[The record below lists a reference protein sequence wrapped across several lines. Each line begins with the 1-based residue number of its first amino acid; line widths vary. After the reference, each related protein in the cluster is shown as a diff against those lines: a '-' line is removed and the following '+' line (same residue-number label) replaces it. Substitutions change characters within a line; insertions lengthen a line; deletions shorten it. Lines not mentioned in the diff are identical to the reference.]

1 MPKITFKTLGLLA
14 IFSFFAMHIN
24 GYINFVTNFLVM
36 LSYNTRL
43 ALSFMITLILYF
55 IATYLLAKTDGYIT
69 TGKLKFDK
77 KAQIEGTIIGSVIY
91 LILSFLLAFAGKNIQ
106 NIFYQ
111 FFYNGYMVYG
121 ILYCLDIIEENG
133 LMPSYFINIGIIPFI
148 TATRIFG
155 LFRGRQIR
163 INETPAFE
171 SQDLETVLV
180 EEEIKKKSWQDSI
193 KIDE

>member
-24 GYINFVTNFLVM
+24 GYINFGLNFLVM

-43 ALSFMITLILYF
+43 ALSFIITLILYF
-55 IATYLLAKTDGYIT
+55 TATYLLAKTDGYIT

-77 KAQIEGTIIGSVIY
+77 KAQTEGTVIGGVIY
-91 LILSFLLAFAGKNIQ
+91 LILSFILAFSGDSIQ
-106 NIFYQ
+106 NLFNQ
-111 FFYNGYMVYG
+111 FFYNGYMIYG
-121 ILYCLDIIEENG
+121 ILYCLDIIEMKS
-133 LMPSYFINIGIIPFI
+133 LMASYFINIGIIPFI
-148 TATRIFG
+148 IATRLFG
-155 LFRGRQIR
+155 LFRGRQRR
-163 INETPAFE
+163 IQETPAFE

-180 EEEIKKKSWQDSI
+180 EEEIKKTSWRDSI